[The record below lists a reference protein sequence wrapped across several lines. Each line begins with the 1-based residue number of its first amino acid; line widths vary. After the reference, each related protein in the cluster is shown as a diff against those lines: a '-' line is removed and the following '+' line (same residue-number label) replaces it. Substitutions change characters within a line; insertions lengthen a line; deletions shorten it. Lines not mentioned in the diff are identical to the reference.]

1 MRFAIIRASYLSS
14 PFRVRPLLCRR
25 AERTK
30 KKRASRMTQT
40 LTERDVRD
48 IATYARIGLTDDELS
63 QMTLDLNNIIETLAP
78 ITEFDL
84 EGVEPTFHPIGSLSN
99 VMRDDVEA
107 PSFTQSQALMNAPK
121 QQDGSFLIPAILG
134 GGDQ

>member
-1 MRFAIIRASYLSS
+1 
-14 PFRVRPLLCRR
+14 
-25 AERTK
+25 
-30 KKRASRMTQT
+30 MTQT